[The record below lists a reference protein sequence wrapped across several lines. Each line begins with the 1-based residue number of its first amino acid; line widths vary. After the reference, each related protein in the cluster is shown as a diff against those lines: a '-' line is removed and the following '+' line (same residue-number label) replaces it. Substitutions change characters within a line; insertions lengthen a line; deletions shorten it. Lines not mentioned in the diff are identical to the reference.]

1 MTSCSLMDELVNL
14 KSYIN
19 LLKKETIKIDETQV
33 EKEKKELL
41 FTVITREID
50 LCKLMIQQRECKE
63 FQTPEPSPE
72 ALISSFNTTSSWAPH
87 IKQKNKEFFRPSFSK
102 KADPV
107 KEEQKKEEPVVI
119 K

>member
-1 MTSCSLMDELVNL
+1 MSSCSLMDELVNL

-50 LCKLMIQQRECKE
+50 LCKLMIQRRECKE
-63 FQTPEPSPE
+63 FQIQMPSPE
-72 ALISSFNTTSSWAPH
+72 ALISSYNTTSSWCPH
-87 IKQKNKEFFRPSFSK
+87 EKQKNKAFFGTALSK
-102 KADPV
+102 KANPV
-107 KEEQKKEEPVVI
+107 KETPKKEEPVVI